1 MHDPLCSK
9 VCVCIDLVCMQCY
22 DNFATC
28 FIFWDYFIIIH
39 FVSLQLAYAAATNV
53 LTDRSRFKNF
63 FRTLVSFRYIGASL
77 GQLMREFGWRQMSI
91 ITQDHSLFTSV
102 RSCS

>member
-1 MHDPLCSK
+1 MHSVYRA
-9 VCVCIDLVCMQCY
+9 VCTVCHVFYILGL
-22 DNFATC
+22 
-28 FIFWDYFIIIH
+28 